1 MRSVRAARRYESDCV
16 HEGDDHRRSNADRV
30 PYSDDFCDLVI
41 ALANTP
47 VRVSRPGER
56 RRTLSLFEVMV
67 RRLATGQASRR
78 ISPMPFIQLAIACAG
93 RRADLPHE
101 SSSTYDNAAAAPRRA
116 RSFESALITD
126 SDADI
131 ERAISS
137 VHGITGG
144 LARYED
150 D

>member
-1 MRSVRAARRYESDCV
+1 MRGMHAASRFESDGV
-16 HEGDDHRRSNADRV
+16 DEGDDHRRPNADRV
-30 PYSDDFCDLVI
+30 LHSDDFSDLVL

-78 ISPMPFIQLAIACAG
+78 ISPMLFIQMALECASRRGSLA
-93 RRADLPHE
+93 LE
-101 SSSTYDNAAAAPRRA
+101 LSSTYDDAAAAHRRG
-116 RSFESALITD
+116 RSFESTLISD

-131 ERAISS
+131 ERALSI
-137 VHGITGG
+137 VLKIDDG
-144 LARYED
+144 LAGPEEE
-150 D
+150 